1 VLSSRLPP
9 AWLLPADRR
18 TTEKTAK
25 TENCARVSDQRHR
38 ALWSEPDRFDPGRW
52 LAAEPPPAMAER
64 LAMIPFGY
72 GPRVC
77 PGKRFAEVEMQAILF
92 ELLGS
97 CHVARRRGR
106 APNPLGT
113 LTSRPDYDFC
123 LQITP
128 RGPG

>member
-1 VLSSRLPP
+1 
-9 AWLLPADRR
+9 
-18 TTEKTAK
+18 
-25 TENCARVSDQRHR
+25 
-38 ALWSEPDRFDPGRW
+38 
-52 LAAEPPPAMAER
+52 MAER